1 MTELRVAAIEAGVV
15 AAQIRTADA
24 EARAAAAERSRR
36 SAEAEPEML
45 EALDEAALRAL
56 ENRLRAA
63 GERVYNTIR
72 ERRLC
77 VVCMERDKAYAPPCR
92 HMCLCATCA
101 RDQPPSE
108 CPMCRAEVPPGG
120 WGQVFH

>member
-1 MTELRVAAIEAGVV
+1 MAWVSTFGARKKVV
-15 AAQIRTADA
+15 VSGWSMLSSP
-24 EARAAAAERSRR
+24 AAAERSRR

-63 GERVYNTIR
+63 CERVYNTIR